1 MAAMIAPADGGL
13 GEEAYRGAC
22 LDHVGQVRLRVCGYQ
37 YHRDRRPV
45 VAFLKCLSKIEAT
58 AWLALAFF
66 PRLESPP
73 QRTISASPG
82 LGGPPATFFAADRF
96 AALCLA
102 RLAPHRPQRRAA
114 LG

>member
-66 PRLESPP
+66 PAWNRRRSG
-73 QRTISASPG
+73 RY
-82 LGGPPATFFAADRF
+82 PPAQVSAA
-96 AALCLA
+96 
-102 RLAPHRPQRRAA
+102 HRRPSLLPIASLRCV
-114 LG
+114 